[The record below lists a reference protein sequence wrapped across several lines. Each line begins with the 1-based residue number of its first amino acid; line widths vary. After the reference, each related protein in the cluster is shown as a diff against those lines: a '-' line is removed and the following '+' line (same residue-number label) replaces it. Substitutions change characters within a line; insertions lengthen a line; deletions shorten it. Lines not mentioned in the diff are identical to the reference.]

1 MKINSRTLGII
12 VLVMIFGGIGIT
24 MAFNQWQTES
34 TKEPAK
40 YVTGNYTGEANPAD
54 IRGSYSFG
62 DISNAWDVS
71 VATLADAFGMDAG
84 TDAAAFQCKELE
96 TIYASLPA
104 ETEIGTDSVRVFVAL
119 YTGLPYELAETTY
132 LPQTAANILLAK
144 AALTEVQLDYL
155 ATHSVDLAAIES
167 TIPVEDA
174 LPVDDTVPVGE
185 DTHTEVIEEGVI
197 KGKTTF
203 QNLLDWGL
211 SQTEIEAVIGD
222 KLPPGGTVV
231 RDYAVARGLEFAT
244 VKTELQ
250 TLLDALK

>member
-1 MKINSRTLGII
+1 M
-12 VLVMIFGGIGIT
+12 
-24 MAFNQWQTES
+24 
-34 TKEPAK
+34 
-40 YVTGNYTGEANPAD
+40 
-54 IRGSYSFG
+54 
-62 DISNAWDVS
+62 
-71 VATLADAFGMDAG
+71 
-84 TDAAAFQCKELE
+84 
-96 TIYASLPA
+96 
-104 ETEIGTDSVRVFVAL
+104 
-119 YTGLPYELAETTY
+119 
-132 LPQTAANILLAK
+132 
-144 AALTEVQLDYL
+144 QLDYL